1 MNRINRDPEMMESG
15 TMAQSLVWS
24 VGLHTALGRSRIVL
38 RVPIQHKLNS

>member
-1 MNRINRDPEMMESG
+1 MMESG